1 LIARPTWHA
10 ICEALCVGAM
20 EPHEEMLQA
29 IALEIERHLVV
40 NRDAA
45 DSAEGIRAWWLPPRL
60 RAMPLEQV
68 IAALELLMQAGAV
81 EKRAVGVGFIYRA
94 ARRAATTH

>member
-1 LIARPTWHA
+1 
-10 ICEALCVGAM
+10 
-20 EPHEEMLQA
+20 MLQA

-60 RAMPLEQV
+60 RAVPLEHV
-68 IAALELLMQAGAV
+68 IAALELLMQQGV
-81 EKRAVGVGFIYRA
+81 VGKRALGVGFIYHA
-94 ARRAATTH
+94 ARRAATRH